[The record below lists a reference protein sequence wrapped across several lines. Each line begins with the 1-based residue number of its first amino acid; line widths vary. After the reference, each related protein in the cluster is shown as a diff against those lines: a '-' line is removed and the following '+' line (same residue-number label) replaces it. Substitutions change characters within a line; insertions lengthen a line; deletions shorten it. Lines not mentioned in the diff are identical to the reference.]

1 MCHRSTEARVHPP
14 RGAGAIYTRLSMD
27 ACMRIHI
34 QVQVQVPEVMSLV
47 CTLELCRHIY
57 IYTYICIHIYIHIYR
72 CRR

>member
-1 MCHRSTEARVHPP
+1 
-14 RGAGAIYTRLSMD
+14 
-27 ACMRIHI
+27 MRIHI